1 MCFLCSPVNR
11 DITALARDRTH
22 MLPQLND
29 LTVNQVLSLLW
40 YFELWLFW
48 FAYLCSYFSSR
59 GKLKCLPVTSPLQHE
74 WGYYWLLFIGR
85 ASWLLADIM
94 TESSCYFQKWTETC
108 RFLYKCMTN
117 IFSRLFSLNP
127 HASVV
132 VEFILQSHSYVYLIF
147 YIQTFQKL
155 FLNGWLA

>member
-1 MCFLCSPVNR
+1 
-11 DITALARDRTH
+11 
-22 MLPQLND
+22 
-29 LTVNQVLSLLW
+29 
-40 YFELWLFW
+40 
-48 FAYLCSYFSSR
+48 
-59 GKLKCLPVTSPLQHE
+59 
-74 WGYYWLLFIGR
+74 
-85 ASWLLADIM
+85 
-94 TESSCYFQKWTETC
+94 
-108 RFLYKCMTN
+108 MTN